1 MSRIGWKN
9 SNCMLYDRALPYY
22 KTTADWF
29 IENPCYSSREAQ
41 ATIQN
46 CGNLYYYLY
55 KQTHDPVDLKN
66 AHDYLDKN
74 VAYGKKMIEATTQE
88 SEHFRVYLKYQ
99 NDCICRD
106 YFKLYVEEK
115 NFVLARKCLEKFK
128 QVVEDFQNVSKS
140 PNADMAG
147 YYRHLATLE
156 YELEHYLE
164 AREALK
170 EAHRL
175 YLHYF
180 SNKNPRMI
188 SILEELIMCCIKLN
202 DYGEANKYFSLAIE
216 SASAI
221 FTKDHPTLVKLKK
234 IKQDITEE

>member
-1 MSRIGWKN
+1 MYI
-9 SNCMLYDRALPYY
+9 
-22 KTTADWF
+22 
-29 IENPCYSSREAQ
+29 
-41 ATIQN
+41 
-46 CGNLYYYLY
+46 
-55 KQTHDPVDLKN
+55 
-66 AHDYLDKN
+66 
-74 VAYGKKMIEATTQE
+74 
-88 SEHFRVYLKYQ
+88 
-99 NDCICRD
+99 
-106 YFKLYVEEK
+106 EEK
-115 NFVLARKCLEKFK
+115 NFVLARKCIEKYK

-140 PNADMAG
+140 PTADMAG
-147 YYRHLATLE
+147 YYRHLAILE

-202 DYGEANKYFSLAIE
+202 DYEEANKYFSLAIE

-221 FTKDHPTLVKLKK
+221 FTKDHPTLVRL
-234 IKQDITEE
+234 IKQKKSIYNFE